1 MPPQSTSSWMQPHS
15 VAFMSYEQASCWF
28 KILLQAREWVS
39 RVGEE
44 PSMLKTRIC
53 LLESLVHEG
62 LVLDCWQAHCI
73 PLFHMQPWCA
83 TLCFMDLHDLAS
95 LLLSRCMQSQHPS
108 VLPFHDN
115 GLCPSSFL
123 SSSLCSPLHSWGSV
137 HFMPQLVFFFFNI
150 YFSLFSLYHAKSCCY
165 LLFRPMSTSPY
176 LLIPGFPLPY
186 HLWDFM
192 WFLPARPLCFY
203 LPAFL
208 LDKGPFRLHATQGQD
223 RQEDRGGHCWGE
235 HTAVAG
241 FATCIMWAL
250 CILRCSSSC
259 PNWFFALIPRMC
271 LLESLNSGR

>member
-15 VAFMSYEQASCWF
+15 VAFMSYDQASCWF

-123 SSSLCSPLHSWGSV
+123 SSSLCSPFHSWGSV
-137 HFMPQLVFFFFNI
+137 HFMPQLVFFFFYI
-150 YFSLFSLYHAKSCCY
+150 FQF
-165 LLFRPMSTSPY
+165 
-176 LLIPGFPLPY
+176 IFPLSCQELLLSPLQTY
-186 HLWDFM
+186 VHLS
-192 WFLPARPLCFY
+192 LPPHSRVPSA
-203 LPAFL
+203 LPS
-208 LDKGPFRLHATQGQD
+208 
-223 RQEDRGGHCWGE
+223 
-235 HTAVAG
+235 VG
-241 FATCIMWAL
+241 FHVI
-250 CILRCSSSC
+250 SSC
-259 PNWFFALIPRMC
+259 QTTLFLSSC
-271 LLESLNSGR
+271 LSPGQGTLQVACHAGAR

>member
-123 SSSLCSPLHSWGSV
+123 SSSLCSPFHSWGSV
-137 HFMPQLVFFFFNI
+137 HFMPQLVFFFLI
-150 YFSLFSLYHAKSCCY
+150 YISVYFPFIMPRAAVISSSDLC
-165 LLFRPMSTSPY
+165 P
-176 LLIPGFPLPY
+176 PLPTSSFQGS
-186 HLWDFM
+186 LCPTICGISCDF
-192 WFLPARPLCFY
+192 FLPDHSVFIF
-203 LPAFL
+203 LPFSWTRDPSGCMPRRGKIGKKTEGDTAEVNIL
-208 LDKGPFRLHATQGQD
+208 L
-223 RQEDRGGHCWGE
+223 
-235 HTAVAG
+235 
-241 FATCIMWAL
+241 
-250 CILRCSSSC
+250 
-259 PNWFFALIPRMC
+259 
-271 LLESLNSGR
+271 